1 MGNEADV
8 GYLDYD
14 ERRADDYDVE
24 SVDDLWLLNDADFR
38 EVGVSVGLRR
48 KLLNA
53 LATVPLH

>member
-1 MGNEADV
+1 MAGK
-8 GYLDYD
+8 LIPIF
-14 ERRADDYDVE
+14 ERNDVE

-38 EVGVSVGLRR
+38 EMGVSVGLRR